1 MLLKK
6 LIKKTPKNIR
16 KIDIKS
22 LTSDSRKVKNGY
34 LFFAVK
40 GTKVNGEIFINEAI
54 RRGASAVVC
63 SKTYKSNKN
72 SKIIIKVKDVK
83 KTLAYACSQFF
94 NLKPKNIIAVTGTN
108 GKSSVAE
115 FYRQILLLNNLPVA
129 SIGTLG
135 IRKKKIIIKK
145 HH

>member
-63 SKTYKSNKN
+63 SKTYKSNFVDSSGCGDVFFASFLSYTLKN
-72 SKIIIKVKDVK
+72 KPLIKSLDYAVKSATESCEHFGY
-83 KTLAYACSQFF
+83 KT
-94 NLKPKNIIAVTGTN
+94 N
-108 GKSSVAE
+108 
-115 FYRQILLLNNLPVA
+115 
-129 SIGTLG
+129 
-135 IRKKKIIIKK
+135 
-145 HH
+145 